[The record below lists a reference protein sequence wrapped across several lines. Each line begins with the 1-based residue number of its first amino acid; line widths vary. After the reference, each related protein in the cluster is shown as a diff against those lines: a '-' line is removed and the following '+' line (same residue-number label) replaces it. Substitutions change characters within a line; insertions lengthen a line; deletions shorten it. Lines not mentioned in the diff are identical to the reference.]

1 MNKQVLRKDFPF
13 VSDNTI
19 NAATT
24 FFGGKYKTERGVLNY
39 LSKVNIQNQIEC
51 ERPDVNSMSCHIQW
65 SKDCNPTLRAV
76 VVVGEYR
83 KEFVTRAG
91 GWGYDKIS
99 TVLADLFN
107 RFCKGMLYR
116 ARHKR
121 NCPYGVHM
129 EKGNYYFESGVGLE
143 SYKEIAK
150 FLIGFNVQIDRSQK
164 EDDYLLFYK

>member
-1 MNKQVLRKDFPF
+1 MNVQQLQKEFPF
-13 VSDNTI
+13 VSESTI

-39 LSKVNIQNQIEC
+39 LKKVNQDNQFWC
-51 ERPDVNSMSCHIQW
+51 ERPDVVQMMCRVKW
-65 SKDCNPTLRAV
+65 SKNCNPTLYAV
-76 VVVGEYR
+76 VFVGEYR

-91 GWGYDKIS
+91 GCGYDKLS

-116 ARHKR
+116 ARHKQ
-121 NCPYGVHM
+121 NCPYGVNM

-143 SYKEIAK
+143 KYKEIAK
-150 FLIGFNVQIDRSQK
+150 FLGFQVSIDRSKKK
-164 EDDYLLFYK
+164 EDYLLFYK